1 MDVST
6 AAQGFA
12 ALADPNVGGARK
24 KDPNEKEQVSRKQ
37 LASALDAP
45 RHAERA
51 ADQPREEDKD
61 RGHNLDIEA

>member
-1 MDVST
+1 MDIST

-12 ALADPNVGGARK
+12 AIVDPNVGGARK

-37 LASALDAP
+37 MASALDAP
-45 RHAERA
+45 HHAERA
-51 ADQPREEDKD
+51 ADQLREQDKD